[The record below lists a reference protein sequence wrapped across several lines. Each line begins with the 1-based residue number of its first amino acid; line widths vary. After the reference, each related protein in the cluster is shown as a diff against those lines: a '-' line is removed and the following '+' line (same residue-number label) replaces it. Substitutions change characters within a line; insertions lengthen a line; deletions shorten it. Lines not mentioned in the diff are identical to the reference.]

1 MGKKLQKFIF
11 TALAF
16 LCISNAFAQ
25 QPLKNNAFLP
35 GETLEYKMYF
45 NWQFIWVNAG
55 TATMTTTSKNYSGK
69 NAYCCALT
77 TRSSQKIDKY
87 FRLRDTLL
95 CYTTQDL
102 IPLYYR
108 KGARE
113 GDRYYVDELFYKYN
127 NGCTVT
133 MKELTSKGK
142 RNQKQ
147 QSSKNN
153 IYDMLSIFLRARN
166 FDPKGWNKG
175 HTIIFPI
182 ADGNGI
188 KNAKLRFRGRSKIK
202 AEDDKRYSCL
212 ELSYIETDDG
222 KEKEIVRFFVTDDSR
237 HIPIR
242 IDLFLKFGSAKA
254 YLKSMKG
261 VKSV

>member
-1 MGKKLQKFIF
+1 MGKKLFIIAF
-11 TALAF
+11 AL
-16 LCISNAFAQ
+16 LCISNTYAQ
-25 QPLKNNAFLP
+25 QPLNNTAFLS

-45 NWQFIWVNAG
+45 NWQFVWISAG
-55 TATMTTTSKNYSGK
+55 TATMTTTSKTYNGK
-69 NAYCCALT
+69 PAYCCALT
-77 TRSSQKIDKY
+77 TRSSQKIDNY

-95 CYTTQDL
+95 CYTTHDL

-108 KGARE
+108 KGASE
-113 GDRYYVDELFYKYN
+113 GKRYYVDELLYKYN

-133 MKELTSKGK
+133 MKELTASGK

-166 FDPKGWNKG
+166 FNPQGWNKG
-175 HTIIFPI
+175 HTILFPI

-188 KNAKLRFRGRSKIK
+188 KTAKLKFQGRSKIK

-212 ELSYIETDDG
+212 ELSYIETENG
-222 KEKEIVRFFVTDDSR
+222 KDKEIVRFYVTDDSR

>member
-1 MGKKLQKFIF
+1 MRKKIKVLLLVVF
-11 TALAF
+11 AMM
-16 LCISNAFAQ
+16 CVSSAFAQ
-25 QPLKNNAFLP
+25 QPLKNTAFLA

-45 NWQFIWVNAG
+45 NWQFVWINAG
-55 TATMTTTSKNYSGK
+55 TATMTTTSRAYNGK
-69 NAYCCALT
+69 QAYRCSLT
-77 TRSSQKIDKY
+77 TRSSDKIDKY

-142 RNQKQ
+142 HNQKQ

-166 FDPKGWNKG
+166 FNASGWEKG